1 MIVGLIKNN
10 NYDMRTPSRCLRG
23 LEINAAVTLEFEH
36 DNSVIRCC
44 EKGREW
50 NRSLW
55 GEKSSVTVA

>member
-10 NYDMRTPSRCLRG
+10 NYDMWTLSRCLRG

-36 DNSVIRCC
+36 ENSVIRCC

-50 NRSLW
+50 NRSL
-55 GEKSSVTVA
+55 